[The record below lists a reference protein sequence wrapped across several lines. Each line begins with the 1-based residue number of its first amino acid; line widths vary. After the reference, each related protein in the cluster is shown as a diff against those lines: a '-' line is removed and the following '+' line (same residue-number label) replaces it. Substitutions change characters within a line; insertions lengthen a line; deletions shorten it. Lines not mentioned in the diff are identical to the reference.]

1 MASRVDASK
10 WVTLQVLTLLKHAF
24 SPGDYTS

>member
-24 SPGDYTS
+24 SPDDNGA